1 MPFPPSP
8 MSLPQQPHGG
18 GGAPPDLSSVVDKF
32 MKKNPDAVKQPA
44 NPFDLEDIIRQAGK
58 PKLPKMPLP
67 PPGIVADE
75 EGRKFPEFNFP
86 SQDELNWNLAQ
97 NRGENPFD
105 FNPGHGN
112 FREGFPDWPPGGE
125 LQAPTPPSV
134 DRPWQ
139 MGWGSPPNPP
149 TRERL
154 PQMPLP
160 PPGPS
165 MDHLYRGLMPP
176 EERIWHDK
184 PWT

>member
-44 NPFDLEDIIRQAGK
+44 NPFALEDIIRQAAK

-67 PPGIVADE
+67 PPGTVMDE
-75 EGRKFPEFNFP
+75 EGYEYPEFEDLHMP
-86 SQDELNWNLAQ
+86 TT
-97 NRGENPFD
+97 
-105 FNPGHGN
+105 
-112 FREGFPDWPPGGE
+112 REPKYSSE
-125 LQAPTPPSV
+125 
-134 DRPWQ
+134 
-139 MGWGSPPNPP
+139 NPP
-149 TRERL
+149 TPSSL

-160 PPGPS
+160 WADPS
-165 MDHLYRGLMPP
+165 EGSLYRGLLPP